1 MDAGM
6 DANIDEITVEIPE
19 KNTKE
24 TDVSSN
30 SSNTSSTNRRKMSNT
45 AMDIYAEIRSTKED
59 ELKEV
64 IDEKNARIAQLE
76 QKVKTLEN
84 AMKETIEDEQDRGKK
99 KRKLADSCKEESKVT
114 EKLRAQVDNL
124 TNRLSERESEL
135 HELREKWLRQNGASP
150 PKSKSLK
157 KKSTNSKNRIQR
169 SLRKKKQKLT

>member
-59 ELKEV
+59 ELSHRRKE
-64 IDEKNARIAQLE
+64 R
-76 QKVKTLEN
+76 
-84 AMKETIEDEQDRGKK
+84 
-99 KRKLADSCKEESKVT
+99 
-114 EKLRAQVDNL
+114 
-124 TNRLSERESEL
+124 
-135 HELREKWLRQNGASP
+135 
-150 PKSKSLK
+150 
-157 KKSTNSKNRIQR
+157 KNRTVR
-169 SLRKKKQKLT
+169 TES